1 MIRSR
6 GIKMSKVFI
15 VSAKRSAT
23 GSFLGTLK
31 NMSAGDLGAEV
42 LKSILLDTQIDPNE
56 IDEVIMGNIL
66 PAGQGQGVARQVA
79 IKAGVPVSVPAYS
92 LNMAC
97 GSGMKAVMN
106 AYTSIKA
113 GLHHCVVAGGVEIMS
128 SSPYLLPKEVRSGY
142 KMGQLNLIDHMIYDA
157 LTDAFDGIHMGV
169 TAENI
174 AARYNISR
182 IEQEEF
188 AYNSQLKAIKAVDTD
203 VFKNE
208 IVPIKVK
215 VGRDEILFE
224 KDEYPNRKTDLDKL
238 AGLKPAFKK
247 DGVVT
252 AGTASGLNDGASI
265 TLIASEEFV
274 KKHNLT
280 PLAEVVAIGQ
290 GGVEPNVMGLGPTPA
305 IRHALKHG
313 NLNLNDIDVF
323 ELNEAFA
330 AQSLGVVHE
339 LSVEHNVSKSDILNK
354 TNPNGG
360 AIALGHPVGASGNR
374 ILVTLVHELHSLD
387 KELGCASLCIGGGM
401 GTAIIIKKA

>member
-1 MIRSR
+1 
-6 GIKMSKVFI
+6 MSKVYI

-31 NMSAGDLGAEV
+31 NMSAGDLGAAV
-42 LKSILLDTQIDPNE
+42 LKSILDETKIDPSD

-97 GSGMKAVMN
+97 GSGMKALMN
-106 AYTSIKA
+106 AYTSIKS
-113 GLHHCVVAGGVEIMS
+113 GMHHLVVAGGVEIMS
-128 SSPYLLPKEVRSGY
+128 GSPYLLPKEVRSGH
-142 KMGQLNLIDHMIYDA
+142 KMGNINMIDHMIYDA
-157 LTDAFDGIHMGV
+157 LTDAFDGTHMGV

-174 AARYNISR
+174 AARYNITR
-182 IEQEEF
+182 LEQEQF

-208 IVPIKVK
+208 IVPILVK
-215 VGRDEILFE
+215 VGRDEVSFE

-238 AGLKPAFKK
+238 ASLKPAFKK

-265 TLIASEEFV
+265 TLIASEEMV
-274 KKHNLT
+274 KKYNLK
-280 PLAEVVAIGQ
+280 PLAEVLAIGQ

-305 IRHALKHG
+305 IRQALKHG
-313 NLNLNDIDVF
+313 NLKLNDIDVF

-339 LSVEHNVSKSDILNK
+339 LSVEHNVSKEEILNR

-374 ILVTLVHELHSLD
+374 ILVTLVHELHALD
-387 KELGCASLCIGGGM
+387 KNIGCASLCIGGGM
-401 GTAIIIKKA
+401 GTAVIIKKV

>member
-1 MIRSR
+1 
-6 GIKMSKVFI
+6 
-15 VSAKRSAT
+15 
-23 GSFLGTLK
+23 
-31 NMSAGDLGAEV
+31 MSAGDLGALV
-42 LKSILLDTQIDPNE
+42 LKSILEETKIDPSD

-66 PAGQGQGVARQVA
+66 PAGQGQGVARQVS

-97 GSGMKAVMN
+97 GSGMKALMN
-106 AYTSIKA
+106 AYTSIKS
-113 GLHHCVVAGGVEIMS
+113 GMHHLVVAGGVEIMS
-128 SSPYLLPKEVRSGY
+128 GSPYLLPKEVRSGH
-142 KMGQLNLIDHMIYDA
+142 KMGNINMIDHMIYDA
-157 LTDAFDGIHMGV
+157 LTDAFDGTHMGV

-182 IEQEEF
+182 LEQEQF
-188 AYNSQLKAIKAVDTD
+188 AYNSQLKAIRAVDND

-208 IVPIKVK
+208 IVPILVK
-215 VGRDEILFE
+215 VGRDEVRFE

-238 AGLKPAFKK
+238 ASLKPAFKK

-265 TLIASEEFV
+265 TLIASEEMV
-274 KKHNLT
+274 KKYNLK
-280 PLAEVVAIGQ
+280 PLAEVLAIGQ

-305 IRHALKHG
+305 IRQALKHG
-313 NLNLNDIDVF
+313 NISLNDIDVF

-339 LSVEHNVSKSDILNK
+339 LSVEHNVSKEEIMRK

-374 ILVTLVHELHSLD
+374 ILVTLVHELHALD
-387 KELGCASLCIGGGM
+387 KNIGCASLCIGGGM
-401 GTAIIIKKA
+401 GTAVIIKKV

>member
-1 MIRSR
+1 
-6 GIKMSKVFI
+6 MSKVYI

-23 GSFLGTLK
+23 GSFLGSLK

-42 LKSILLDTQIDPNE
+42 LKSILNETKIDPNE

-128 SSPYLLPKEVRSGY
+128 ASPYLLPKEVRNGH
-142 KMGQLNLIDHMIYDA
+142 KMGQLNLVDHMIYDA
-157 LTDAFDGIHMGV
+157 LTDAFDGSHMGV

-182 IEQEEF
+182 LEQEQF
-188 AYNSQLKAIKAVDTD
+188 AYTSQQKAIKAVDND
-203 VFKNE
+203 VFKYE
-208 IVPIKVK
+208 IVPIMIK
-215 VGRDEILFE
+215 VGKEEISFD

-238 AGLKPAFKK
+238 AGLRPAFKK

-252 AGTASGLNDGASI
+252 AGTASGINDGASI

-274 KKHNLT
+274 KKHNLS

-313 NLNLNDIDVF
+313 KLNFSDIDVF

-339 LSVEHNVSKSDILNK
+339 LSLEHHISKEDILNK
-354 TNPNGG
+354 TNQNGG

-374 ILVTLVHELHSLD
+374 IIVTLAHELHALN
-387 KELGCASLCIGGGM
+387 KNIGCASLCIGGGM

>member
-1 MIRSR
+1 MN
-6 GIKMSKVFI
+6 IKDESPFIFDLSKGYKEMSKVYI

-42 LKSILLDTQIDPNE
+42 LKSILNETKIDPKE

-79 IKAGVPVSVPAYS
+79 IKAGVPVDVPAYS

-128 SSPYLLPKEVRSGY
+128 GAPYLLPKEVRSGY
-142 KMGQLNLIDHMIYDA
+142 KMGQLNLTDHMIYDA
-157 LTDAFDGIHMGV
+157 LTDAFEGIHMGV

-182 IEQEEF
+182 LEQEQF
-188 AYNSQLKAIKAVDTD
+188 AYNSQLKAIKAVDGD

-215 VGRDEILFE
+215 LGKEEVSFE

-252 AGTASGLNDGASI
+252 AGTASGLNDGA
-265 TLIASEEFV
+265 
-274 KKHNLT
+274 K
-280 PLAEVVAIGQ
+280 IGRAH
-290 GGVEPNVMGLGPTPA
+290 V
-305 IRHALKHG
+305 
-313 NLNLNDIDVF
+313 
-323 ELNEAFA
+323 
-330 AQSLGVVHE
+330 
-339 LSVEHNVSKSDILNK
+339 
-354 TNPNGG
+354 
-360 AIALGHPVGASGNR
+360 
-374 ILVTLVHELHSLD
+374 
-387 KELGCASLCIGGGM
+387 
-401 GTAIIIKKA
+401 